1 MTNYE
6 TFVLTIGYI
15 AFILFILTVIGIGI
29 GGVLTVI
36 SAAVCLVGYY
46 PIKFSDWV
54 LSKVRSTSAKRVLSK
69 VFKKGNK

>member
-15 AFILFILTVIGIGI
+15 AFILFILAVIGI

-36 SAAVCLVGYY
+36 SAAVCLAGYY
-46 PIKFSDWV
+46 PIKLFGARW
-54 LSKVRSTSAKRVLSK
+54 
-69 VFKKGNK
+69 

>member
-15 AFILFILTVIGIGI
+15 AFILFILAVIGI

-36 SAAVCLVGYY
+36 SAAVCLVEYY
-46 PIKFSDWV
+46 PIKLFGWLDGK
-54 LSKVRSTSAKRVLSK
+54 L
-69 VFKKGNK
+69 FKKGNK

>member
-15 AFILFILTVIGIGI
+15 AFILFILAVICI

-36 SAAVCLVGYY
+36 AAGVALVGYY
-46 PIKFSDWV
+46 PFCLWGLLDRKI
-54 LSKVRSTSAKRVLSK
+54 L
-69 VFKKGNK
+69 KKGSK

>member
-1 MTNYE
+1 MGSSLTNRE

-15 AFILFILTVIGIGI
+15 AFILFILAMIGV

-46 PIKFSDWV
+46 PIKVSDWV
-54 LSKVRSTSAKRVLSK
+54 LSK
-69 VFKKGNK
+69 FKKGNK

>member
-6 TFVLTIGYI
+6 TFVPTIGYI
-15 AFILFILTVIGIGI
+15 TFILFILAVIGV

-36 SAAVCLVGYY
+36 TAGIALVVHY

-54 LSKVRSTSAKRVLSK
+54 VSK
-69 VFKKGNK
+69 FKKGNK

>member
-15 AFILFILTVIGIGI
+15 AFILFILAVIGV

-36 SAAVCLVGYY
+36 SAADCWVGEE
-46 PIKFSDWV
+46 PIKLFGWLDGK
-54 LSKVRSTSAKRVLSK
+54 L
-69 VFKKGNK
+69 FKKGNK

>member
-6 TFVLTIGYI
+6 TFVLAIGYI
-15 AFILFILTVIGIGI
+15 AFILFILAVIGV

-54 LSKVRSTSAKRVLSK
+54 LSK
-69 VFKKGNK
+69 FKKGNK

>member
-6 TFVLTIGYI
+6 KFVLTIGYI
-15 AFILFILTVIGIGI
+15 AFILFILAVIGI

-36 SAAVCLVGYY
+36 SAGVALVGYY

-54 LSKVRSTSAKRVLSK
+54 LSK
-69 VFKKGNK
+69 FKKGNK

>member
-15 AFILFILTVIGIGI
+15 AFILFILAVIGI
-29 GGVLTVI
+29 GGVLTII
-36 SAAVCLVGYY
+36 SAAVCLVEYY
-46 PIKFSDWV
+46 PFKFSDWV
-54 LSKVRSTSAKRVLSK
+54 LSN